1 MHYSSK
7 MSIYNTLR
15 ALPSRVAD
23 MLQTQG
29 FLKDLTPEER
39 SRMEENLN
47 ALTEEWFGASAVEE
61 KEKKKE
67 KKTKT
72 KAAVVSTTPAVM
84 DRAHLETLT
93 VSELKELGKDCAA
106 IKGRK
111 PRAELI
117 ELVLQHLS
125 GSSTVSPEPVASPVA
140 SGAAEESSEGS
151 DEELREEPP
160 PTEDKSKKAKPVKEK
175 KEKAPKEKKEK
186 AKPAKKEKKEKE
198 KEKEKEKAE
207 ESPAEESDDENT
219 VELKEWFH
227 PSEMHKPKEERQRYF
242 IDQKT
247 NELFHP
253 DRLQDGEAEWRWDED
268 SGEIVPI
275 S

>member
-1 MHYSSK
+1 

-15 ALPSRVAD
+15 ALPTNVAS
-23 MLQTQG
+23 MLMARG
-29 FLKDLTPEER
+29 FMKDLTPEER
-39 SRMEENLN
+39 ERMDGELN
-47 ALTEEWFGASAVEE
+47 ALVEEWFGPAASGAED
-61 KEKKKE
+61 KKKE

-72 KAAVVSTTPAVM
+72 KAAVVSGTPSVM

-125 GSSTVSPEPVASPVA
+125 GSSTVAPVTAPVASPVA
-140 SGAAEESSEGS
+140 AAAEEASDGS
-151 DEELREEPP
+151 DEELREETPP
-160 PTEDKSKKAKPVKEK
+160 PTEDKAKKAKATKEK

-186 AKPAKKEKKEKE
+186 AKPAKKEKAPKVKEESKA
-198 KEKEKEKAE
+198 AE
-207 ESPAEESDDENT
+207 ESPVEESDDENT

-227 PSEMHKPKEERQRYF
+227 PSEMSKPKEERQRYF

-253 DRLQDGEAEWRWDED
+253 DRLQDGEAEWRWDDE

-275 S
+275 G

>member
-1 MHYSSK
+1 M

-15 ALPSRVAD
+15 ALPTRVAE
-23 MLQTQG
+23 MLMSQG
-29 FLKDLTPEER
+29 FMKDLTAEER
-39 SRMEENLN
+39 ARMDEQLS
-47 ALTEEWFGASAVEE
+47 ALVEEWFGAAIVSEE
-61 KEKKKE
+61 KEKEKAKKE

-72 KAAVVSTTPAVM
+72 KAAVVSATPAVM

-125 GSSTVSPEPVASPVA
+125 GSSQVVASVPVP
-140 SGAAEESSEGS
+140 SPVSEEGTTSEEGS
-151 DEELREEPP
+151 DEELREEVPP
-160 PTEDKSKKAKPVKEK
+160 SPPEDKSKKAKPAKEK
-175 KEKAPKEKKEK
+175 KEKETKPKEKKEK
-186 AKPAKKEKKEKE
+186 AKPAKKEKKAESKA
-198 KEKEKEKAE
+198 AE
-207 ESPAEESDDENT
+207 ESLAESDDENT

-227 PSEMHKPKEERQRYF
+227 PSEMSKPKEERQRYF

-275 S
+275 N

>member
-1 MHYSSK
+1 

-15 ALPSRVAD
+15 ALPTRVAE
-23 MLQTQG
+23 MLMSQG
-29 FLKDLTPEER
+29 FMKDLAPEER
-39 SRMEENLN
+39 ARMDEQLN
-47 ALTEEWFGASAVEE
+47 ALVEEWFGASTVGVCEE
-61 KEKKKE
+61 KEKPKKE

-72 KAAVVSTTPAVM
+72 KAAVVSAAPSVM

-125 GSSTVSPEPVASPVA
+125 GSSTVASSEPVPSA
-140 SGAAEESSEGS
+140 AAEEGSSESS
-151 DEELREEPP
+151 DEELREETPPAPPAP
-160 PTEDKSKKAKPVKEK
+160 PTEDKAKKSKAPKEK
-175 KEKAPKEKKEK
+175 KEKEAKPVKEKKEK
-186 AKPAKKEKKEKE
+186 AKPAKKDKKEETKA
-198 KEKEKEKAE
+198 AE
-207 ESPAEESDDENT
+207 ESPVESEDENT

-227 PSEMHKPKEERQRYF
+227 PSEMTKPREERQRYF
-242 IDQKT
+242 IDPKT

-253 DRLQDGEAEWRWDED
+253 DRLQDGEAEWRWDDEA
-268 SGEIVPI
+268 SEIIPLN
-275 S
+275 

>member
-1 MHYSSK
+1 

-15 ALPSRVAD
+15 ALPSNVAD
-23 MLQTQG
+23 MLLWRG
-29 FLKDLTPEER
+29 FIKDLTPEER
-39 SRMEENLN
+39 TRLDACVEAM
-47 ALTEEWFGASAVEE
+47 AEEWFGASSTVSIEE
-61 KEKKKE
+61 KPKKE

-72 KAAVVSTTPAVM
+72 KAEVVTSAPAVI
-84 DRAHLETLT
+84 DRAYLETRN

-125 GSSTVSPEPVASPVA
+125 GSSTVVETATDAVAV
-140 SGAAEESSEGS
+140 AEEAEGS
-151 DEELREEPP
+151 DEELREETPP
-160 PTEDKSKKAKPVKEK
+160 APTEDKGKKSKPKKEKEAKPV
-175 KEKAPKEKKEK
+175 KEKKEK
-186 AKPAKKEKKEKE
+186 AKPAKKEKKSET
-198 KEKEKEKAE
+198 KAE
-207 ESPAEESDDENT
+207 ESPAESEDENT

-227 PSEMHKPKEERQRYF
+227 PSEMSKPKEERQRYF

-253 DRLQDGEAEWRWDED
+253 DRLQDGEPEWRWDEET
-268 SGEIVPI
+268 GEITPI
-275 S
+275 N